1 MLSPRENNLSVECT
15 TETNIKTQNQQK
27 GKKSN
32 LGKIESQQ
40 SGSTI
45 VIWNSIQES
54 GEDRA
59 GTNQSTWFGL
69 LVSIRSV
76 HWGISVKPPTWFRY
90 NFQKDKII
98 NLRQIAQ
105 RSFEKLGR

>member
-1 MLSPRENNLSVECT
+1 MQNRNKYKNTKS
-15 TETNIKTQNQQK
+15 TER
-27 GKKSN
+27 KKKQ
-32 LGKIESQQ
+32 LRKIESQQ

-45 VIWNSIQES
+45 VIWNPIQES
-54 GEDRA
+54 GEDRP
-59 GTNQSTWFGL
+59 GTNQPTWFSL

-105 RSFEKLGR
+105 RSFEKLDR